1 MATLRYIDGES
12 RLCTRTL
19 DSEQFVIGRADTCQL
34 TIQDDMISR
43 EHVRIDLEREGR
55 YRIRDL
61 GSRNKTYVN
70 GELITETLLTSGDV
84 IRIGD
89 YVLEYLDD
97 GGYPQ
102 KIDLEFLT
110 PDSSEPPHCDWIKTK
125 APLSLTVD
133 QVEKLSQ
140 LLGDQPLTARA
151 EDIANAALSHVILEM
166 GAERGFIA
174 MKGDGKT
181 DLILLAQR
189 ALKRPP
195 GGSLTPVSQT
205 FAVAPLLQQVAGRYP
220 ETNGKLDL
228 KMGFAATAVVAPLT
242 HNGDTIGVLYIDRP
256 ASKRAFPSNALPYCA
271 AAAMQIGTHIA
282 STTRKLIRSAV
293 REGAAWMTAIRRIQG
308 AMMDSPQSTESFE
321 CVGKL
326 MPGRARCGDFGQ
338 VVHLD
343 GQRCSGLLVDGGGH
357 GIGGLAQANAICASV
372 RAALSVSDEVLMDP
386 GPLFNELNLMMAAK
400 PTRQVIPCTYLGI
413 DMNAGK
419 LMYINAGGMPP
430 LLMVAAGR
438 LITLDQHSLVL
449 GVDPDY
455 TYEAT
460 RVDLPEQFKV
470 LCHTDG
476 LTEAVSSAGEPM
488 GEQRLHELL
497 LDKDAFMPSDEL
509 VEKISS
515 AWTTHLAGTQSDDDA
530 YVLVLGRS

>member
-12 RLCTRTL
+12 QLCTRTL
-19 DSEQFVIGRADTCQL
+19 DSEQFVIGRADSCQL
-34 TIQDDMISR
+34 TIPDDMISR
-43 EHVRIDLEREGR
+43 EHARIDLEREGR
-55 YRIRDL
+55 YRVRDL

-70 GELITETLLTSGDV
+70 GELITETLLNSGDI
-84 IRIGD
+84 IRVGD

-97 GGYPQ
+97 GGYPA
-102 KIDLEFLT
+102 KIELEFLT
-110 PDSSEPPHCDWIKTK
+110 PDSTEPPNCDWIKTK
-125 APLSLTVD
+125 SPVSLTVD

-140 LLGDQPLTARA
+140 LLGEQPLTARA
-151 EDIANAALSHVILEM
+151 EDIANAALSQVILEM

-174 MKGDGKT
+174 MKGESKT
-181 DLILLAQR
+181 ELMILAQR

-195 GGSLTPVSQT
+195 GGSLTPVSQM
-205 FAVAPLLQQVAGRYP
+205 FVVAPLLQHVAGRYP
-220 ETNGKLDL
+220 EIAGKINQKL
-228 KMGFAATAVVAPLT
+228 GFAATAIVAPLT
-242 HNGDTIGVLYIDRP
+242 HNGTTIGVIYIDRP
-256 ASKRAFPSNALPYCA
+256 TSKRGFPSSALPYCA
-271 AAAMQIGTHIA
+271 AAGMQIGTHIA
-282 STTRKLIRSAV
+282 NTSRKLIRSAV
-293 REGAAWMTAIRRIQG
+293 REGAAWMTTIRRVQNSM
-308 AMMDSPQSTESFE
+308 AEFPASSESFE

-357 GIGGLAQANAICASV
+357 GISGLVQANSLCSSV
-372 RAALSVSDEVLMDP
+372 RTALAVSDEVLMDP
-386 GPLFNELNLMMAAK
+386 SPLFNELNAMMAAT
-400 PTRQVIPCTYLGI
+400 PMRQVIPCTYLGI

-460 RVDLPEQFKV
+460 RVDLPEQFRV
-470 LCHTDG
+470 ICHTDG
-476 LTEAVSSAGEPM
+476 LTEAISSAGEPM
-488 GEQRLHELL
+488 GETRLHELL
-497 LDKDAFMPSDEL
+497 LDKDAFVAPEEL
-509 VEKISS
+509 AEKIAS
-515 AWTTHLAGTQSDDDA
+515 AWTTHLAGTQADDDA
-530 YVLVLGRS
+530 YMLLIGRS